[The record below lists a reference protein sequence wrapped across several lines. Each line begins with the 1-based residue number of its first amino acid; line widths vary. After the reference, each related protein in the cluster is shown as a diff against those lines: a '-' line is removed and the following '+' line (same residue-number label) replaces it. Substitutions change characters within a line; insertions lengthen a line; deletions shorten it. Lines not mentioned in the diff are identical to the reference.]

1 MTRPLD
7 RGSFDHARLRYSC
20 VGYFVPEE
28 SRGSEGLGW
37 IDLVSEAGGQC
48 PVGTGSGASA
58 AGSDW
63 EGPGLAAVEEETGP
77 HALAASR
84 LGVAGKRSA
93 GLGSGHS

>member
-1 MTRPLD
+1 MP
-7 RGSFDHARLRYSC
+7 
-20 VGYFVPEE
+20 
-28 SRGSEGLGW
+28 
-37 IDLVSEAGGQC
+37 
-48 PVGTGSGASA
+48 SGHREWCLSVQQDQNA
-58 AGSDW
+58 